1 METNKIKKRLLQFF
15 GVTLFTQAVTSL
27 VGGTVFM
34 GPFES
39 NEITDA
45 TMRSIASSIS
55 TAYISILL
63 QIITAVVIIMLG
75 VAIYQI
81 AGHKNKTMAITA
93 LSLYIFEAIL
103 LAVSQ
108 VFTFGL
114 VEASKLYTISSDTN
128 LLGTGKLLLSCREFS
143 GEIAMIPFGVGA
155 ILFYYLLLKAEIFPK
170 WLALWGIFAVPLI
183 LVCIPLMAFGID
195 VPFAFLVPY
204 VPFEFVAGIYILIK
218 NRNKKTEK
226 IHINLNNNV

>member
-1 METNKIKKRLLQFF
+1 METNKAPKRLLQFF
-15 GVTLFTQAVTSL
+15 GVTLFMQAVTSL
-27 VGGTVFM
+27 VGGSIFM

-45 TMRSIASSIS
+45 TMRSIANSTS
-55 TAYISILL
+55 TAYTSILL

-75 VAIYQI
+75 VAMYQV

-103 LAVSQ
+103 LAVGQ
-108 VFTFGL
+108 VFIFGL
-114 VEASKLYTISSDTN
+114 VEASKLYTISSDAN
-128 LLGTGKLLLSCREFS
+128 LLVIGKLVLSCREFS
-143 GEIAMIPFGVGA
+143 GKMAMIPFGVGA

-170 WLALWGIFAVPLI
+170 WLALWGIFTVPLI
-183 LVCIPLMAFGID
+183 LVCAPLMAFGID
-195 VPFAFLVPY
+195 VPFALLVPY

-218 NRNKKTEK
+218 Y
-226 IHINLNNNV
+226 

>member
-1 METNKIKKRLLQFF
+1 METNKIKKRLLRFF

-45 TMRSIASSIS
+45 IMRSIASSTS

-75 VAIYQI
+75 VAIYQV

-128 LLGTGKLLLSCREFS
+128 LLATGKLLLSCREFS

-183 LVCIPLMAFGID
+183 LVCVPLMAFGID
-195 VPFAFLVPY
+195 VPFALLVPY

-218 NRNKKTEK
+218 YRNKKTEK

>member
-128 LLGTGKLLLSCREFS
+128 LLATGTLLLSCREFS

-183 LVCIPLMAFGID
+183 LVFVPLMAFGID
-195 VPFAFLVPY
+195 IPFAFLVPY

-218 NRNKKTEK
+218 YRNKKTEK